1 MRKII
6 SIAVVLALLL
16 SVCMTGCQ
24 GGGSPQTETA
34 DEAVKE
40 EKTAKA
46 TSATYAESL
55 FDTSF
60 VHEINV
66 EIGEDDWEDLLAN
79 PLKKTKY
86 AADVTIDGNRAEN
99 VSFATKGNTSLS
111 QVASS
116 DSDRYS
122 FKINFGKFEKG
133 QTYQGLDKLNLNN
146 IMSDATYMKDY
157 LSYMIMRE
165 AGVSASL
172 TSYVS
177 LSVNG
182 RQHGLYIAVE
192 DVSDSFLERN
202 YQNADGALYKP
213 ETERLDNA
221 DGGPGQ
227 KDGQMPQGDF
237 QPPTNED
244 GSAEMP
250 QGGMQP
256 PSGDGQMPQ
265 GGMQPPSG
273 DGQDQQGRM
282 TPPSGD
288 RQMPQGDFQPPTNED
303 GSIEMPQ
310 GDRQRGGPQGM
321 DGDSKGADLVYSD
334 DERDSYSD
342 IFDNEENDV
351 TEEDEKEL
359 IAAVKALNSG
369 GNVEQY
375 WDMDAV
381 IRYFAAHNF
390 VLNYDSYTG
399 TMLHNYYLYETDGKV
414 TVLPWDYN
422 LAFGGF
428 QGGSDATS
436 AVNWA
441 IDSPLSGTTEEKRP
455 LWNAIV
461 SNETYLEKY
470 HQYYRELLSKFFDS
484 GRCSEEIER
493 VSGMIRS
500 YVENDPTAFYTVDE
514 YDAAVSTLKSFCEK
528 RAESIGRQLDG
539 KLGSTA
545 DSQKSEEKVDA
556 SDLTLS
562 KMGTQGG
569 GKDGEGGPGGPGGQ
583 PGGAPPSREGQPQTT
598 APSE

>member
-86 AADVTIDGNRAEN
+86 AADVTIDGNRVEN

-237 QPPTNED
+237 QPPN
-244 GSAEMP
+244 
-250 QGGMQP
+250 
-256 PSGDGQMPQ
+256 
-265 GGMQPPSG
+265 
-273 DGQDQQGRM
+273 
-282 TPPSGD
+282 
-288 RQMPQGDFQPPTNED
+288 NED

-514 YDAAVSTLKSFCEK
+514 FDAAVSTLKSFCEK